1 MNYKKAERV
10 FLKNHPTLNEKWVQD
25 RLAEDT
31 SLLSLGDI
39 ILKDKE
45 RLQPGAGRLDLL
57 FQDADSPIRYE
68 VEIQLGKTD
77 ESHIIRTIEYWD
89 IEKKRYPQYD
99 HVAVLI
105 AEDITSRFLN
115 VISFFNGFIPIIAYQ
130 LQAYKLEDN
139 ISLVFTKVLDLTRIG
154 FAEEEESKYEIVDK
168 SYWEKRAS
176 KKMMELTD
184 KLAEKVLS
192 LDSKLSLKYN
202 KFYIGLTYEG
212 VVNNFIS
219 LKPKKEWVWVGI
231 RLDKS
236 DEIDSK
242 LDEIGYDSTEYD
254 IKWGKYWIRVTNH
267 DGEEQL
273 NYLYE
278 LFKTAYKE
286 EIEK

>member
-10 FLKNHPTLNEKWVQD
+10 FLKNYPTLNEKWVQD
-25 RLAEDT
+25 RLAEDP

-57 FQDADSPIRYE
+57 FQDADAAIRYE

-89 IEKKRYPQYD
+89 IERKRYPQYD

-115 VISFFNGFIPIIAYQ
+115 VISLFNGFIPIMAYQ

-154 FAEEEESKYEIVDK
+154 YPEDDGKYEIADK

-176 KKMMELTD
+176 KKMMELTE
-184 KLAEKVLS
+184 KLAEKVLN

-212 VVNNFIS
+212 VANNFVS

-242 LDEIGYDSTEYD
+242 LNEIGYDSTEYD
-254 IKWGKYWIRVTNH
+254 MKWGKYWIRITDH

-278 LFKTAYKE
+278 LFKTAYRE
-286 EIEK
+286 EVEK

>member
-1 MNYKKAERV
+1 MNYIKAERI
-10 FLKNHPTLNEKWVQD
+10 FLKNLPTLDEKWVQD
-25 RLAEDT
+25 KLAEDPA
-31 SLLSLGDI
+31 LLSLGDI

-57 FQDADSPIRYE
+57 FQDADNPIRYE
-68 VEIQLGKTD
+68 AEIQLGKTD
-77 ESHIIRTIEYWD
+77 ESHIIRAIEYWD
-89 IEKKRYPQYD
+89 IERKRYPQYD
-99 HVAVLI
+99 HVAVLV

-115 VISFFNGFIPIIAYQ
+115 VISLFNGFIPIIAYQ
-130 LQAYKLEDN
+130 LQAYKFGDN

-154 FAEEEESKYEIVDK
+154 LVEEDEGKFEIADR
-168 SYWEKRAS
+168 SYWVKRSS

-192 LDSKLSLKYN
+192 IDSKLSLKYN
-202 KFYIGLTYEG
+202 KFYLGLTYEG
-212 VVNNFIS
+212 IANNFIYF
-219 LKPKKEWVWVGI
+219 KPKKEWVWVGI

-236 DEIDSK
+236 EEIDKK
-242 LDEIGYDSTEYD
+242 LDELGYDAVEYD
-254 IKWGKYWIRVTNH
+254 IRWNKYQIRVTND

-286 EIEK
+286 AIEK

>member
-1 MNYKKAERV
+1 MNYSKLERI
-10 FLKNHPTLNEKWVQD
+10 FIKDHQKLDEKWVQD
-25 RLAEDT
+25 RLAEDP
-31 SLLSLGDI
+31 SLLGLGDI

-57 FQDADSPIRYE
+57 FQDAERPIRYE

-89 IEKKRYPQYD
+89 IERKRYPNYD

-115 VISFFNGFIPIIAYQ
+115 VISLFNGSIPIIAYQ
-130 LQAYKLEDN
+130 LQAFKFGDN

-154 FAEEEESKYEIVDK
+154 PIEDDESKSEIADRE
-168 SYWEKRAS
+168 YWENRSS

-192 LDSKLSLKYN
+192 MDQKLSLNYT

-212 VVNNFIS
+212 ISNNFIRF
-219 LKPKKEWVWVGI
+219 KPKKSWVQVII

-236 DEIDSK
+236 DEIDKK
-242 LDEIGYDSTEYD
+242 LNELGYDTAGYD
-254 IKWGKYWIRVTNH
+254 ISSNGYQIRITNEN
-267 DGEEQL
+267 GEEQL
-273 NYLYE
+273 KYLSE
-278 LFKTAYKE
+278 LFEAAYKE
-286 EIEK
+286 AIKE